1 MKIHQWQYTEK
12 ILSDDVG
19 IFQAGRRNK
28 LHVNLKPLSGIL
40 HLFIRLGDILGVG
53 RLAGHKPL
61 FAKKTVE
68 SGNGT
73 GVATP
78 GKFHPEDNQ
87 TVMRIASAH
96 ISDKFDFLRSVLV
109 GVMMWPSGTIPEG
122 FDRAIISPSP
132 SVNILTVGFIF
143 YGSFRDTMLFSVF
156 N

>member
-1 MKIHQWQYTEK
+1 MTLEFFRQKEQTSRQSETAVRDTASVHKAW
-12 ILSDDVG
+12 G
-19 IFQAGRRNK
+19 
-28 LHVNLKPLSGIL
+28 
-40 HLFIRLGDILGVG
+40 ILGVG

-122 FDRAIISPSP
+122 FNRAIISPSP